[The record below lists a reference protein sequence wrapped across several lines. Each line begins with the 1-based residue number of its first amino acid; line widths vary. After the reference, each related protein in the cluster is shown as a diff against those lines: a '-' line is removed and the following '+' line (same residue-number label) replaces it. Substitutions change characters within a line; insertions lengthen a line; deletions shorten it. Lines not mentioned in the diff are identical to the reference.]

1 MLDELF
7 HELFKAPPNAWQR
20 AAHNAFLAG
29 TPPQYI
35 KVPTAGG
42 KTAILAAFLAAL
54 AEQARTGTVTL
65 PRRLV
70 LVVNRRVLVDQASAL
85 ALRLS
90 EIAKAGT
97 VPDLSSALTGLSTR
111 GIPLAVSTLRG
122 AMADNG
128 DWSLDPTTPGL
139 ILGTPDMIGSRLL
152 FRGYGI
158 GRSRAAT
165 HAGLLGIDTLV
176 VHDEAHLAPAF
187 SAVLREIETLAAPSA
202 IAVGRP
208 PLHVLEMT
216 ATLPPQAKTANFLEC
231 AIGDDPALTK
241 RMSAP
246 KWLKLVRVDVAQ
258 RGKHKPAALVLNTL
272 AERALAYAGAC
283 KAVAIF
289 VNRPDAA
296 AQLAERLLKGGIPAE
311 RIVPLTGT
319 LRGWERE
326 QLTRT
331 EGFLRFSPD
340 RTYEAA
346 PTAYF
351 LCTSAGEIGL
361 DIDADVGLMDLVT
374 LDRVI
379 QRAGRVN
386 RRGSQIGELILV
398 HAGGAELDG
407 PLLAPSLATLALLN
421 ALEETPDGRDASP
434 LALSRL
440 TDDPQYATAIPP
452 TPPRRGLEPALLAQW
467 AMTALRLDA
476 LRVPAPDLFLHGL
489 DDNDLDVDLVWRQF
503 PGDAARLPDWFEAWP
518 VLRHEHARL
527 PLFKARNLIEALWA
541 SVQRQDADAPAFVIL
556 DSQGRVIEGG
566 VFTGRNEL
574 RRIERQ
580 VAPGRTVVIRQNIG
594 GLSPAGLPDAEHLGE
609 VSDVSAEGRGQVAA
623 VACMVNLTSG
633 EAVWRHGEQE
643 AADLPSLVTAAF
655 PSLKMVFAEEV
666 LLPSSDLLSS
676 EDATVQRQVSIW
688 LQDRQIEGPDA
699 GEQASLGRCD
709 RTLAEHLDL
718 ARKSAQTLL
727 HHLPL
732 SPGLADIVESA
743 AARHDVG
750 KQDARWQTA
759 LGNTNLAV
767 PLAKSRRPAF
777 DVRFN
782 DGYRHELG
790 SVVMLDGQLS
800 PLERHLVAAHHGW
813 ARPGFS
819 EKARAKPGSAS
830 AADQIAQSFVHL
842 NARFGLWG
850 VAYLEALV
858 KSADVLAEL
867 DAERLAAAPAAESAQ
882 PLLLAA
888 PAPSPNAVDIPA
900 DPRNF
905 GEYLACLGLLGLL
918 ASRQPDLSAMWTAQ
932 GFRLLGVSDSDVL
945 AAVDRLLTMEIHLDE
960 SALRPAQDDD
970 KFPPLQLRF
979 GEGQL
984 PILLNNWLR
993 PDFKDRSD
1001 WKLSVG
1007 NTRSVGILRGLKA
1020 AALQLRPQ
1028 LVSAAQVLQLGATMK
1043 ERFRFDAGTS
1053 WSALDAG
1060 FTLNEDDR
1068 FSTVRVFLELLS
1080 ILGVQHAFAPPADR
1094 EPFRYMVWQQPLPA
1108 TLCLLA
1114 AKGLLPGPS
1123 QTLVP
1128 RRVTSGHMKDIFTS
1142 ELTLANEVS
1151 PCLPTYLIV

>member
-29 TPPQYI
+29 TLPQYI

-42 KTAILAAFLAAL
+42 KTAILAVFLAAL

-386 RRGSQIGELILV
+386 RRGNQIGELILV

-421 ALEETPDGRDASP
+421 ALEETPDARDASP

-452 TPPRRGLEPALLAQW
+452 TPPRRGLEPAILAQW

-489 DDNDLDVDLVWRQF
+489 DDNDLDVDMVWRQF

-518 VLRHEHARL
+518 VLRHERARL

-655 PSLKMVFAEEV
+655 PALKMVFAEEV
-666 LLPSSDLLSS
+666 KLPSSDLLSS
-676 EDATVQRQVSIW
+676 EEAAVQRQVSIW

-718 ARKSAQTLL
+718 ARTSAQTLL

-750 KQDARWQTA
+750 KQDSRWQTA

-867 DAERLAAAPAAESAQ
+867 DAERLAAAPATEPAQ

-932 GFRLLGVSDSDVL
+932 GFRLLGVSDPDVL

-960 SALRPAQDDD
+960 SALRPTQDED

-1001 WKLSVG
+1001 WKLSAG
-1007 NTRSVGILRGLKA
+1007 QTGAVGILRGLRA

-1060 FTLNEDDR
+1060 FTLNENDR

-1128 RRVTSGHMKDIFTS
+1128 RRVPSGHMKDIFTS